1 MYSSLSY
8 DSRQFT
14 RIFLWVSKPPQP
26 LMCESYRELGQLEFM
41 WWWGVP
47 QMTHEE
53 EGDDHALLTQVK
65 LFGGS
70 SEARKT
76 SLSLA

>member
-1 MYSSLSY
+1 
-8 DSRQFT
+8 
-14 RIFLWVSKPPQP
+14 
-26 LMCESYRELGQLEFM
+26 MCESYRELGQLEFM
-41 WWWGVP
+41 WWRGVP

-65 LFGGS
+65 LFGGG